1 MKPDQQYLDFGVDR
15 AHRGQGFGT
24 KLMKEIVSL
33 AEHWEADDIKL
44 SVSEFKAAAIRFY
57 ERLGFVSKSRQMEL
71 PLRSG
76 GRS

>member
-1 MKPDQQYLDFGVDR
+1 MQRRQS
-15 AHRGQGFGT
+15 FGT

-33 AEHWEADDIKL
+33 TEHWEADDIEL

>member
-1 MKPDQQYLDFGVDR
+1 
-15 AHRGQGFGT
+15 
-24 KLMKEIVSL
+24 MKEIVSL
-33 AEHWEADDIKL
+33 TEHWEADDIEL